1 MILGVVSDLHLNFSS
16 LDLPTEGLDALVIA
30 GDTSPYHEQ
39 TASWIAQKLPRGLP
53 VIMVMGN
60 HDYEGF
66 HIHKAAGHLKSC
78 LAEYGLSDVH
88 LLDNEAVVIDG
99 VRFLG
104 TPLWT
109 RFDAFEPDILRHVAE
124 GLAKYQICDFSTILS
139 REGKLLV
146 PQQMAAEHMDARN
159 FLHRELVLNPY
170 AGKTVVVSHFL
181 PSTACCDTQFKGS
194 PLNPYF
200 ATNVESLVELADL
213 WIHGHTHASVDT
225 AVKGTRTVCNPRGY
239 SPTMGLSENPE
250 WRPDFRIDLS
260 GI

>member
-30 GDTSPYHEQ
+30 GDTSPHHEQ
-39 TASWIAQKLPRGLP
+39 SASWLARKLPRGLP
-53 VIMVMGN
+53 VIVVMGN

-66 HIHKAAGHLKSC
+66 HIHKAAKHLKAC
-78 LAEYGLSDVH
+78 VAEYGLADVRV
-88 LLDNEAVVIDG
+88 LENEATVING

-109 RFDAFEPDILRHVAE
+109 RFDAFEPEILRHVAE
-124 GLAKYQICDFSTILS
+124 GLAKHNICDFGSILS
-139 REGKLLV
+139 REGKLLN
-146 PQQMAAEHMDARN
+146 PSQMAAEHLDARN
-159 FLHRELVLNPY
+159 FLHRELVLNPH

-181 PSTACCDTQFKGS
+181 PSPACCDTKFKGS

-200 ATNVESLVELADL
+200 ATNVENMVEHADL
-213 WIHGHTHASVDT
+213 WIHGHTHASVD
-225 AVKGTRTVCNPRGY
+225 AEIRGTRVVCNPRGY
-239 SPTMGLSENPE
+239 SQAMGLSENPE